1 MLKRWL
7 EFAGRPHRAEFFL
20 RVAALA
26 FFVWLT
32 GRFWHPH
39 YGFTKFLLLDTQSAT
54 MLGPELRAAP
64 LYTYQDGYDGHYYAQ
79 LAARPLVND
88 PALAVSIDNVG
99 YRARRILLSWLGWA
113 AGWGEP
119 VAAVRAFAWLNLVLW
134 FGLAALLW
142 KLFPLGSWRGA
153 VAWGGLLFSAGVL
166 HSVRLALTD
175 LLAFGL
181 VAWAVWQIERGRHN
195 RATGLL
201 ALAALA
207 RETALLGAVAL
218 VPTTRLDRPNFLR
231 AAFRILC
238 VPLPLIAWIFYLNA
252 TIGRPEPGLGNFMW
266 PLSGWL
272 GKGGEA
278 WANFGNGTDRWL
290 AITTLLAHVALTV
303 QLGWLA
309 VRPGWAD
316 RWWRVGAVYGVMAL
330 FLGTAVWEGH
340 PGAAVRV
347 LLPLGLAF
355 NVLAVRS
362 RASAWWLVTGNLSV
376 LSGVLVLWAV
386 PVDAHELAAGRS
398 SPFSYVAHTDATWY
412 PRESGGGQAWAWS
425 SGGGAVEIETWP
437 RISGVRS
444 VQVRLRAI
452 GVRPVEI
459 RQGDTVLWSGELGER
474 ARWIDL
480 PVVRLREGR
489 AVITITSAAPPWRE
503 GDGGRE
509 LSFALYGLRV
519 DGEP

>member
-20 RVAALA
+20 RVVALL

-32 GRFWHPH
+32 GRFWHPY
-39 YGFTKFLLLDTQSAT
+39 YGFTKFLQLDAQSAT
-54 MLGPELRAAP
+54 VLVPELRGAP
-64 LYTYQDGYDGHYYAQ
+64 LYTHHYGYDGHYYAQ

-88 PALAVSIDNVG
+88 PALAASIDNVG

-113 AGWGEP
+113 AGLGDP
-119 VAAVRAFAWLNLVLW
+119 VVAVRAYAWLNLVGWLALA
-134 FGLAALLW
+134 GLLE
-142 KLFPLGSWRGA
+142 KIFPLGGWRDTM
-153 VAWGGLLFSAGVL
+153 AWIGILFSAGVL

-181 VAWAVWQIERGRHN
+181 VAWAVWQVGRGRHN
-195 RATGLL
+195 WATSLL
-201 ALAALA
+201 ALAGLA

-218 VPTTRLDRPNFLR
+218 VPTTRLDGPNFLR

-266 PLSGWL
+266 PLAGWL
-272 GKGGEA
+272 AKWGEA
-278 WANFGNGTDRWL
+278 WAGFGNATDRWL
-290 AITTLLAHVALTV
+290 AVSTLLVHVALTV
-303 QLGWLA
+303 QFVYLA
-309 VRPGWAD
+309 VWPRWTD

-340 PGAAVRV
+340 PGAAARV

-355 NVLAVRS
+355 NFLAVRS
-362 RASAWWLVTGNLSV
+362 RASAWWLAAGNLSV

-398 SPFSYVAHTDATWY
+398 PQFSYVVHTDATWY
-412 PRESGGGQAWAWS
+412 PREAGGGQAWAWS
-425 SGGGAVEIETWP
+425 SGHGAVELETWP
-437 RISGVRS
+437 RTFGAHS

-452 GVRPVEI
+452 GVRAVEI
-459 RQGDTVLWSGELGER
+459 RQGDTVLWSGEVGER
-474 ARWIDL
+474 ARWIEL
-480 PVVRLREGR
+480 PAVKLRDGY
-489 AVITITSAAPPWRE
+489 AAITIASAAPPWRE
-503 GDGGRE
+503 GDGARE